1 MDATSNP
8 KPFKCPNCQ
17 QTITVPGEEIL
28 RRLLRSAGDEL
39 TRTKGA
45 LETVRRAAA
54 SAEAQDADKRAELT
68 QSAHNWEER
77 AREAE
82 KRGAARQAEL
92 DALRRGLGDMMKMLE
107 LDIKKMQARDQQLKH
122 VRCCLACEYIGELV
136 GDAHANKDER
146 EYCARCGE
154 NVMAQHEPA
163 EAAAPAAVDA
173 SSAPTEATPA
183 AAEP

>member
-1 MDATSNP
+1 MDATSKP
-8 KPFKCPNCQ
+8 KPFQCPNCQ
-17 QTITVPGEEIL
+17 QTITLPGEEML
-28 RRLLRSAGDEL
+28 RRMLRSAGDEL

-45 LETVRRAAA
+45 LDTVRRAAA
-54 SAEAQDADKRAELT
+54 SAEAQDADKRAELV
-68 QSAHNWEER
+68 QSASNWEQR

-107 LDIKKMQARDQQLKH
+107 LDIKKMQARDQQFKN
-122 VRCCLACEYIGELV
+122 VRNCLACEYIGELV
-136 GDAHANKDER
+136 GDDA

-154 NVMAQHEPA
+154 NVLAQHENKQTVDAA
-163 EAAAPAAVDA
+163 ERDA